1 MSTPTELLYPKNF
14 SELLEYT
21 DREERDGCVVSRA
34 LWTKWTRNQ
43 TAEVLLIELKQ
54 RHVKHILVVEGHH
67 SQDVNNIYL
76 PQRCMM
82 DFDAEEYII
91 VKVLTEMPP
100 LATKITLQPLDN
112 ELYHC
117 DIATAVS
124 EHLSKWSVLTKNVTL
139 TVPLKEL
146 GGYLV
151 DIFVK
156 DIEPA
161 ETVLLR
167 GEVPLELA
175 ESIETIPEWTAP
187 APQQERPPTP
197 RPEEPPVLSAGGNLM
212 IPMPTQELANSRPE
226 KCQRNGAFVP
236 FSGVGHR
243 LCDP

>member
-1 MSTPTELLYPKNF
+1 
-14 SELLEYT
+14 
-21 DREERDGCVVSRA
+21 
-34 LWTKWTRNQ
+34 
-43 TAEVLLIELKQ
+43 
-54 RHVKHILVVEGHH
+54 
-67 SQDVNNIYL
+67 
-76 PQRCMM
+76 MM
-82 DFDAEEYII
+82 DFDGEEYIL
-91 VKVLTEMPP
+91 VKLLSEMPP

-175 ESIETIPEWTAP
+175 EPIEAIPEWTAP
-187 APQQERPPTP
+187 VPQQERPPTP
-197 RPEEPPVLSAGGNLM
+197 RPEEPSVLSPGGNLM
-212 IPMPTQELANSRPE
+212 IPMPIPDVSNSRPE
-226 KCQRNGAFVP
+226 KRSRNSTFVP
-236 FSGVGHR
+236 FSGVGRR

>member
-1 MSTPTELLYPKNF
+1 MSTPTELLYPKNL
-14 SELLEYT
+14 SDLLEDT
-21 DREERDGCVVSRA
+21 DREERDGCLVPRA

-43 TAEVLLIELKQ
+43 TAEVLLVELKQ
-54 RHVKHILVVEGHH
+54 RDVKHILVVDGHH

-82 DFDAEEYII
+82 DFDGEEYIL
-91 VKVLTEMPP
+91 VKLLSEMPP

-175 ESIETIPEWTAP
+175 EPIEAIPEWTAP
-187 APQQERPPTP
+187 VPQQERPPTP
-197 RPEEPPVLSAGGNLM
+197 RPEEPSVLSPGGNLM
-212 IPMPTQELANSRPE
+212 IPMPIPDVSNSRPE
-226 KCQRNGAFVP
+226 KRSRNSTFVP
-236 FSGVGHR
+236 FSGVGRR